1 MKDRRRII
9 VAAVAVLFVCGLFYM
24 FFIRP
29 RSSEVT
35 KARAAVVAAE
45 SEQQQLQLDLQRLE
59 ELKENAPK
67 LNALLER
74 IRGYVPKDDEIPN
87 FIFQVQEAANT
98 AGVSFVQIT
107 PELPKPPAQPAPL
120 AEVRITMTSSGS
132 FFSLQDFIRRLYTL
146 DRALRIDTL
155 ALAAAGAGPEGAQA
169 SGGSDTETVA
179 AEEGEL
185 TLTIAARIFFE
196 LPEGVA
202 PGATVPPETTPSEET
217 PPTDETAPTT
227 EETTAPEDPGA
238 GETVAPETPA
248 P

>member
-1 MKDRRRII
+1 MKGRRRI
-9 VAAVAVLFVCGLFYM
+9 VAAAVAAAFVCGLFYM

-29 RSSEVT
+29 RTSEVAEA
-35 KARAAVVAAE
+35 KDAVVVAQT
-45 SEQQQLQLDLQRLE
+45 EQQQLNLELQTLE

-67 LNALLER
+67 LNATLER
-74 IRGYVPKDDEIPN
+74 IRGYVPKGDEIPN
-87 FIFQVQEAANT
+87 FIFQVQDAANT
-98 AGVSFVQIT
+98 AGVGLDTIT

-120 AEVRITMTSSGS
+120 AEVRITMTANGS

-155 ALAAAGAGPEGAQA
+155 ALSSAAGG
-169 SGGSDTETVA
+169 
-179 AEEGEL
+179 EGETAESGTATDGGDL

-217 PPTDETAPTT
+217 PPTDETAPEG
-227 EETTAPEDPGA
+227 EETTAPEDPAA

>member
-1 MKDRRRII
+1 MKGRRRI
-9 VAAVAVLFVCGLFYM
+9 VAAAVAAAFVCGLFYM

-29 RSSEVT
+29 RTSEVAEA
-35 KARAAVVAAE
+35 KDAVVAAE
-45 SEQQQLQLDLQRLE
+45 SKQQQLQLELQTLE

-67 LNALLER
+67 LNATLER
-74 IRGYVPKDDEIPN
+74 IRGYVPKGDEIPN
-87 FIFQVQEAANT
+87 FIFQAQDAANT
-98 AGVSFVQIT
+98 AGVSLDTIT

-120 AEVRITMTSSGS
+120 AEVRITITANGS

-155 ALAAAGAGPEGAQA
+155 ALGTAT
-169 SGGSDTETVA
+169 GG
-179 AEEGEL
+179 EGETAESGTDEGDL

-196 LPEGVA
+196 LPEGVV

-217 PPTDETAPTT
+217 PPTDET
-227 EETTAPEDPGA
+227 TAPEEPAA

>member
-1 MKDRRRII
+1 MKGRRKI
-9 VAAVAVLFVCGLFYM
+9 VAAAVAALFVCGLFFM

-29 RSSEVT
+29 RQSEVT
-35 KARAAVVAAE
+35 KARDAVVAAE
-45 SEQQQLQLDLQRLE
+45 AQQQELQLDLQRLQ
-59 ELKENAPK
+59 ELKANAPK

-98 AGVSFVQIT
+98 AGVSFVKIT

-120 AEVRITMTSSGS
+120 AEIRITMNASGS
-132 FFSLQDFIRRLYTL
+132 FFSLQDFIRRLYSL
-146 DRALRIDTL
+146 DRSLRIDTV
-155 ALAAAGAGPEGAQA
+155 ALAAAGAGPEGSQA
-169 SGGSDTETVA
+169 PDPGSTTGTTGTDD
-179 AEEGEL
+179 EL
-185 TLTIAARIFFE
+185 TLTVAARIFFE

-202 PGATVPPETTPSEET
+202 PGAVPPETTPSET
-217 PPTDETAPTT
+217 APPEGTAPTT
-227 EETTAPEDPGA
+227 EQTVAPEDPAA

>member
-1 MKDRRRII
+1 MKGRRKI
-9 VAAVAVLFVCGLFYM
+9 VAAAVAAAFVCGLFYM

-29 RSSEVT
+29 RTSEVAEA
-35 KARAAVVAAE
+35 KDAVVAAQ
-45 SEQQQLQLDLQRLE
+45 SERQQLELELETLEDL
-59 ELKENAPK
+59 KKNAPK

-74 IRGYVPKDDEIPN
+74 IRGFVPKDDEIPN

-120 AEVRITMTSSGS
+120 AEVRITMTASGS

-169 SGGSDTETVA
+169 PGSEVVA
-179 AEEGEL
+179 ADEGEL

-196 LPEGVA
+196 LPEGVV
-202 PGATVPPETTPSEET
+202 PGAVPPETTPSEET
-217 PPTDETAPTT
+217 PPTDETAPET
-227 EETTAPEDPGA
+227 EQTTAPEEPAA

>member
-1 MKDRRRII
+1 
-9 VAAVAVLFVCGLFYM
+9 
-24 FFIRP
+24 
-29 RSSEVT
+29 VT
-35 KARAAVVAAE
+35 EARAAVGAAE
-45 SEQQQLQLDLQRLE
+45 SEQQALKLDLARLE
-59 ELKENAPK
+59 ELKKNAPE
-67 LNALLER
+67 LNAVLER
-74 IRGYVPKDDEIPN
+74 IRGFVPKDDEIPN

-98 AGVSFVQIT
+98 AGVSFVKIT

-120 AEVRITMTSSGS
+120 AEIRITMTADGS

-169 SGGSDTETVA
+169 PDSSG
-179 AEEGEL
+179 EGTTTTTSPDEL

-202 PGATVPPETTPSEET
+202 PGAAVPPETTPSEET
-217 PPTDETAPTT
+217 TPTDTTSPTDG
-227 EETTAPEDPGA
+227 ETTAPEEPAA
-238 GETVAPETPA
+238 GETVAPQTQA